1 MSLLVFNGGM
11 LSQVLPQGEDVQTTI
26 RLDKLADVDLTPNTL
41 GASQDGHILQ
51 FSNSAGKFVN
61 VAPSAVQITE
71 VDGGTY

>member
-1 MSLLVFNGGM
+1 MSKLIFGQGTQLTA
-11 LSQVLPQGEDVQTTI
+11 LPQGEDVQTTV
-26 RLDKLADVDLTPNTL
+26 KLEKLSDVDLTPDTL
-41 GASQDGHILQ
+41 GASEDGHILQ

>member
-1 MSLLVFNGGM
+1 MSKLIFGAGTSL
-11 LSQVLPQGEDVQTTI
+11 QALPQGADIQPSI
-26 RLDKLADVDLTPNTL
+26 RLDKLADVDLTPDTL

-61 VAPSAVQITE
+61 VAPTTVQIVE

>member
-1 MSLLVFNGGM
+1 MSKLIFGQGTQLTA
-11 LSQVLPQGEDVQTTI
+11 LPQGEDVQTTV
-26 RLDKLADVDLTPNTL
+26 KLEKLSDVDLTPDTL

>member
-1 MSLLVFNGGM
+1 MSRLFFGAGQFL
-11 LSQVLPQGEDVQTTI
+11 QALPQGEDVQTTVK
-26 RLDKLADVDLTPNTL
+26 LEKLADVDLTPDTL

-61 VAPSAVQITE
+61 VAPATVQIVE